1 MVQTAVSPGLA
12 ESPGPLPQELAA
24 IMWPELPALAEDM
37 VEEIGQAVPE
47 YRPLLDG
54 PYRTVLLHSVQQNL
68 TTFVEQVADPAAST
82 AQRDEM
88 CRRLGRFEAHEG
100 RGLHCLQSAMR
111 TSARVGLRRANSVG
125 TRYNLPASLI
135 VAFADAV
142 FSYTDVIESLCR
154 EGYVEAKGA
163 RADEGES
170 QRGRLLR
177 LILAGPAVAHPSLT
191 DLARR
196 IGWAVPEEVTLVA
209 LAPTGERRPLRIRG
223 LDADVLVDL
232 EDRRPHLLV
241 PGCVDEARAAMLE
254 RALEGQRAVVGVTVP
269 LGGAADSLRWARQ
282 TQGLAESGVVQEADL
297 IRCEEHLVTLWL
309 LGDSALAERLATRQL
324 APLAGLTAGQR
335 DRLVDTLRT
344 WLTTR
349 GTAAHMAELLHLHP
363 QTVRYRMRALKKV
376 LGAQLGDPEQRFAT
390 EMALRAL
397 HLRRRAA
404 PAVRPGAGSPGSP
417 GSSGPPGPGSPG
429 ASTGPALSPPP
440 SGPAPEPPPGAPRVA
455 HASGHEPD
463 LPRGHDGG

>member
-12 ESPGPLPQELAA
+12 EAPGPLPQELAA
-24 IMWPELPALAEDM
+24 VMWPELPAVAEEM

-47 YRPLLDG
+47 YLPYLDG

-68 TTFVEQVADPAAST
+68 TTFVELVADPTAST

-88 CRRLGRFEAHEG
+88 CRRLGRFEAHED

-111 TSARVGLRRANSVG
+111 TSARVGLRRANSVA
-125 TRYNLPASLI
+125 TRYHMPASLI
-135 VAFADAV
+135 VSFADAV
-142 FSYTDVIESLCR
+142 FAYTDVIESLCR
-154 EGYVEAKGA
+154 EGYVAAKGA

-177 LILAGPAVAHPSLT
+177 LILAGAAVPHPSLM

-209 LAPTGERRPLRIRG
+209 LAPSGQRRPLRIRG
-223 LDADVLVDL
+223 LDGDVLADL
-232 EDRRPHLLV
+232 TDQRPHLLV
-241 PGCVDEARAAMLE
+241 PGGVDAARQTMLE
-254 RALEGQRAVVGVTVP
+254 AALEGRGAVIGATVP
-269 LGGAADSLRWARQ
+269 LTGAADSLRWARQ
-282 TQGLAESGVVQEADL
+282 TLGLAESGVVPETGI

-309 LGDSALAERLATRQL
+309 LGDPALAERLATRQL
-324 APLAGLTAGQR
+324 APLAGLTLGQR
-335 DRLVDTLRT
+335 ERLIDTLRT

-376 LGAQLGDPEQRFAT
+376 LGTQLSDPDQRFAT

-397 HLRRRAA
+397 HLRRRAVEA
-404 PAVRPGAGSPGSP
+404 ARPGTAPR
-417 GSSGPPGPGSPG
+417 
-429 ASTGPALSPPP
+429 PP
-440 SGPAPEPPPGAPRVA
+440 SGPPAQPSGLPTEPSRPPTRPSGLPAGA
-455 HASGHEPD
+455 HAPCREPELPQGHA
-463 LPRGHDGG
+463 RG